1 MEILQFLGQIES
13 GFKSRAGY
21 NGACTVLNYS
31 KSFLQEAID
40 GTNYFL
46 MCKRFTFS
54 AQSIKPETS

>member
-40 GTNYFL
+40 GRRSL
-46 MCKRFTFS
+46 IWDVRLGV
-54 AQSIKPETS
+54 